1 MMPSLTHSITLLL
14 AQSRSDPDKQKT
26 LTNVSP
32 SDVSDKFNQG
42 IQHDIPWELLLV
54 GIGVTL
60 TAIVIVS
67 LRRRWQ
73 GRHQDPGPMVLY
85 SAIARKAGL
94 GWRDRVLLWRISKTF
109 DLPTPITLLLARGT
123 LRHYRELYLSNRA
136 GGTHQRLSQ
145 RLARIE
151 LMLFG

>member
-14 AQSRSDPDKQKT
+14 AQTQRDPDKQTT
-26 LTNVSP
+26 LTTVTP

-42 IQHDIPWELLLV
+42 IKHDIPWELLLV
-54 GIGVTL
+54 GIGATL

-67 LRRRWQ
+67 LRRRWL
-73 GRHQDPGPMVLY
+73 GRHKDPGPMVLY

-94 GWRDRVLLWRISKTF
+94 TWRDRVLLWRISKTF
-109 DLPTPITLLLARGT
+109 NLPTPITLMLARGT

-136 GGTHQRLSQ
+136 AGTHQRLNQ

-151 LMLFG
+151 LVLFG

>member
-1 MMPSLTHSITLLL
+1 MTNPLLPQLLL
-14 AQSRSDPDKQKT
+14 AQSEPKPGKLAGVELDE
-26 LTNVSP
+26 VSRHVT
-32 SDVSDKFNQG
+32 DG
-42 IQHDIPWELLLV
+42 IQHDLPWELLLV

-60 TAIVIVS
+60 TAIVAIS
-67 LRRRWQ
+67 IRRWWLS
-73 GRHQDPGPMVLY
+73 RHEDPSPMVLY

-94 GWRDRVLLWRISKTF
+94 GWRDRILLWRISKTF

-136 GGTHQRLSQ
+136 GSAHQRLSQ

-151 LMLFG
+151 LALFD